1 MDSYQSIN
9 VGSDYRISELNI
21 HRKRMNQIMERKN
34 QFIFQDFKK
43 SPQYV
48 KKKTTSM
55 DLEKNYYIDNENR
68 ILLNKLINISKRQMV
83 KLIIL

>member
-48 KKKTTSM
+48 KKITTSM